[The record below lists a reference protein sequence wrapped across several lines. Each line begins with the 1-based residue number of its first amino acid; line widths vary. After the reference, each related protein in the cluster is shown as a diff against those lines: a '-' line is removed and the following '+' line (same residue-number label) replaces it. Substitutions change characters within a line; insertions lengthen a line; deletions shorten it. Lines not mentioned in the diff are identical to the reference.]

1 LLIAGQDRAMISE
14 DQMGL
19 VLDQDV
25 GNNNGSSFYFEEVS
39 DRKVEQLH
47 LDESRSMPKIN
58 LEDNLDSLR
67 CDEESDIFTQHFGNL
82 SSTHK
87 VSVACKESYV
97 SKKFPYFL
105 DFVCSIKF
113 RI

>member
-14 DQMGL
+14 DQIGL
-19 VLDQDV
+19 ILDQDV
-25 GNNNGSSFYFEEVS
+25 GNNNGSCYSEEVS

-67 CDEESDIFTQHFGNL
+67 CEEESDIFTQHFGNL

-97 SKKFPYFL
+97 SRTFPYFL
-105 DFVCSIKF
+105 DFVCTNKF